1 MPLKH
6 TPSYKMTGTLQLR
19 HVLLFPAFTCTCCI
33 LQGTLKTRTSTDI
46 YDTRLYYHAIA
57 FLSIIPFTFL
67 PFSFT
72 FSFIS
77 KFNRKFQIIITRSK
91 LFSQHFSFKQEFML
105 YFDIFYVFL
114 LTFVSFRYKISL

>member
-1 MPLKH
+1 MIGKWILPLPFIFANKN
-6 TPSYKMTGTLQLR
+6 YTL
-19 HVLLFPAFTCTCCI
+19 T
-33 LQGTLKTRTSTDI
+33 
-46 YDTRLYYHAIA
+46 
-57 FLSIIPFTFL
+57 FTFL